1 MTVELIHGDCLEVM
15 RTMPDKSVN
24 FIWTDPP
31 YNVNKNYGT
40 YTDNLSDEDYIDFC
54 GRWIGEAKRIS
65 GNRMAIY
72 TPTKYLLDY
81 WNLLGK
87 DYKQIILTWSPEGAF
102 RYGFVNQH
110 ASILTN
116 VKPIIRTK
124 DVWHNVQVLGL
135 GYFFREDSFGHPG
148 YTSEQITKKVL
159 TSFTKSGETV
169 CDIFSGTG
177 TTAVCCVYL
186 DRNFIGCEI
195 DVKWHSLANRRIE
208 VSQMQPNL
216 FEAT

>member
-1 MTVELIHGDCLEVM
+1 MTVELIQGDCLDIM
-15 RTMPDKSVN
+15 RGMDDKSVD

-40 YTDNLSDEDYIDFC
+40 YTDNLSDEDYINFC
-54 GRWIGEAKRIS
+54 GRWISEAKRIS
-65 GNRMAIY
+65 DNRMAVY
-72 TPTKYLLDY
+72 TPTKYLLEY

-116 VKPIIRTK
+116 VKPKIRTK

-135 GYFFREDSFGHPG
+135 GYFFREESFGHPG

-159 TSFTKSGETV
+159 TSFTAPGEIV
-169 CDIFSGTG
+169 CDVFSGTG

-186 DRNFIGCEI
+186 DRNFIGSEI
-195 DVKWHSLANRRIE
+195 DPKWYELANSR
-208 VSQMQPNL
+208 VKVAQMQPGL
-216 FEAT
+216 FA

>member
-1 MTVELIHGDCLEVM
+1 MTVELHLGDCLEFM
-15 RTMPDKSVN
+15 RTMPDKSVD
-24 FIWTDPP
+24 FAWTDPP

-40 YTDNLSDEDYIDFC
+40 YTDNLSDEDYLDFC
-54 GRWIGEAKRIS
+54 IRWIDESKRIS
-65 GNRMAIY
+65 NNRMAVY

-81 WNLLGK
+81 WNMLGK

-148 YTSEQITKKVL
+148 YTSEQITKKIL
-159 TSFTKSGETV
+159 TSFTKPGEIV

-177 TTAVCCVYL
+177 TTAVCCIDLY
-186 DRNFIGCEI
+186 RNFIGCEI
-195 DVKWHSLANRRIE
+195 DPKWYELANRRIE
-208 VSQMQPNL
+208 VAQMQPGL
-216 FEAT
+216 FNS